1 MGMAVVRRRLGERC
15 PPVPVGGDPT
25 EQLHMPDCG
34 GRKRPEPHGEWATR
48 CGRAPSGLFAGRS
61 TPACLPAWLC
71 AADVQYLFFYAISW
85 CFGTAF
91 LLSLVLTC
99 LLLHLWSWWQVCDL
113 GGNVWEMT
121 DEFSDQHNRAVLLK
135 GGSHYYA
142 KGSMW

>member
-1 MGMAVVRRRLGERC
+1 MWTRTQRAVRRSEY
-15 PPVPVGGDPT
+15 
-25 EQLHMPDCG
+25 
-34 GRKRPEPHGEWATR
+34 
-48 CGRAPSGLFAGRS
+48 
-61 TPACLPAWLC
+61 ACLPAWLC

-85 CFGTAF
+85 CFGAAF